1 MPRNPRLIKYTK
13 IQAWANIG
21 YNLKYTKIQA
31 WANIGYNLKER
42 LLKKWKES
50 ERDLRLNK

>member
-1 MPRNPRLIKYTK
+1 VPRNPRLIKYTK

-31 WANIGYNLKER
+31 WANIGYNLNER